1 MTINER
7 EIVLDMLL
15 NMEKQESYSHLV
27 LRDTLRNYQYLPK
40 ASRSFI
46 TRLLTGTLEYRHQI
60 DWELNHYSKVKVH
73 KMKPVIREL
82 LRMGVYQILYMDQV
96 PDSAACNEAVKLA
109 GKRGFASLKGF
120 VNGILRNVAREKD
133 HLPQP
138 AGSEDST
145 AFLSWKYSMPE
156 WLVEEWK
163 ERFGTEETEQML
175 AAFLAERPVTIRC
188 NENKITPEALADRL
202 LAEGAEVKSG
212 HFLPQAMELSGFDY
226 LNSLESFEEGMFLVQ
241 DESSML
247 VGLASGVGTDSGGDR
262 NGSRSSAENSDAVGL
277 EVLDLCAAPGGK
289 SLFLAEL
296 AGDSGHVTARD
307 LTEAKVSWIAE
318 NAERYGADN
327 LTAECHDARVF
338 DESWRERAD
347 VVIADLPCSG
357 LGVIGRKTD
366 IKYRIQPSDLTKLA
380 ALQREILT
388 AAREY
393 VKPGGVLLYS
403 TCTISP
409 EENEENVKWME
420 REWPEFRL
428 EPLFTEEQLKSAPDK
443 EAAKKLF
450 EEGKKG
456 YLQLIPGAY
465 PTDGFFLAKF
475 RKEVE

>member
-27 LRDTLRNYQYLPK
+27 LRDTLQRFQYLPK

-60 DWELNHYSKVKVH
+60 DWELNHYSKVKVN

-120 VNGILRNVAREKD
+120 VNGILRNVAREKES
-133 HLPQP
+133 LPRP
-138 AGSEDST
+138 EESKDST
-145 AFLSWKYSMPE
+145 QFLSWKYSMPE

-163 ERFGTEETEQML
+163 GRFGADQTEQML

-188 NENKITPEALADRL
+188 NENKITPAELADRL
-202 LAEGAEVKSG
+202 HLEGAEVKSG
-212 HFLPQAMELSGFDY
+212 HFLPQAMELSDFDY
-226 LNSLESFEEGMFLVQ
+226 LNGLESFEEGMFLVQ

-247 VGLASGVGTDSGGDR
+247 AGLAAG
-262 NGSRSSAENSDAVGL
+262 AENGL
-277 EVLDLCAAPGGK
+277 EILDLCAAPGGK
-289 SLFLAEL
+289 SLFLAERV
-296 AGDSGHVTARD
+296 GDSGHVTARD
-307 LTEAKVSWIAE
+307 LTEAKVSWIEE
-318 NAERYGADN
+318 NARRYGAGN
-327 LTAECHDARVF
+327 LTAECHDAREF

-366 IKYRIQPSDLTKLA
+366 IKYRVQPKDLTELA

-409 EENEENVKWME
+409 EENEQNVRWME
-420 REWPEFRL
+420 QEWQEFHL
-428 EPLFTEEQLKSAPDK
+428 EPLFTEEQLAAAPDA
-443 EAAKKLF
+443 EGAKRLL

-456 YLQLIPGAY
+456 YLQLLPGVY
-465 PTDGFFLAKF
+465 PTDGFFLAKL
-475 RKEVE
+475 RKEIR